1 MNGFEEAFAWL
12 ADPVNWAGP
21 GGVPTRLGEHVF
33 YTVVTILI
41 AGVIAVPIGL
51 AVGHTGRGKSV
62 VLLLSNAARAL
73 PTLGLLTLVVLMIG
87 IGLAPPIIALVVLAV
102 PPLLAAIYS
111 GIESVDPVLVDAGR
125 AIGFTEWQLLTR
137 VEVPLSLPIL
147 LGGLRAA
154 TLQVIAT
161 ATVAAYVAFGGVGRY
176 LIDGLALND
185 YGRVVAG
192 SLLVIALALTSD
204 GIFALVQRRVVSPG
218 LRKSRQSGNIVSVGA
233 VRPSNVQ

>member
-1 MNGFEEAFAWL
+1 MNAFQEAFAWL
-12 ADPVNWAGP
+12 ADPAHWAGP
-21 GGVPTRLGEHVF
+21 SGVPTRLGEHMF

-41 AGVIAVPIGL
+41 AGAIAVPIGL

-87 IGLAPPIIALVVLAV
+87 IGLTPPIIALVVLAV

-111 GIESVDPVLVDAGR
+111 GIESVDPVLVDAAR

-161 ATVAAYVAFGGVGRY
+161 ATVAAYVALGGLGRY
-176 LIDGLALND
+176 LLDGLAVND
-185 YGRVVAG
+185 YARVVAG

-204 GIFALVQRRVVSPG
+204 GIFALVQRRLVSPG
-218 LRKSRQSGNIVSVGA
+218 LRNSWKSGNIVSVGA
-233 VRPSNVQ
+233 VRVK

>member
-1 MNGFEEAFAWL
+1 MNGFQEALAWL
-12 ADPVNWAGP
+12 TDPANWAGP
-21 GGVPTRLGEHVF
+21 SGVPTRLEEHVF
-33 YTVVTILI
+33 YVVVTILI
-41 AGVIAVPIGL
+41 AGAIAVPIGL

-87 IGLAPPIIALVVLAV
+87 IGLASPIIALVVLAV
-102 PPLLAAIYS
+102 PPLLAATYS
-111 GIESVDPVLVDAGR
+111 GIESVDPVLVDAAR
-125 AIGFTEWQLLTR
+125 ATGFTEWQLLTR

-161 ATVAAYVAFGGVGRY
+161 ATVAAYVALGGLGRY

-185 YGRVVAG
+185 YARVVAG
-192 SLLVIALALTSD
+192 SLLVIALALATD

-218 LRKSRQSGNIVSVGA
+218 LRKSWKSGNIVSGGA
-233 VRPSNVQ
+233 GSLK